1 MKRDSGAAVAY
12 LLAACSVGFVL
23 AGALLGPACT
33 HAPPVL
39 SPPDVMVPPV
49 ADAAPEPDAPP
60 SDDCAAD
67 CRAWRAQGCSEG
79 NPTAA
84 GATCE
89 AVCRNLADAGIDSA
103 HQLSCATSAT
113 ATCATHRA
121 CPY

>member
-1 MKRDSGAAVAY
+1 MKRNSGAPVAY
-12 LLAACSVGFVL
+12 LLAACSISFALV
-23 AGALLGPACT
+23 GALFGPACA

-49 ADAAPEPDAPP
+49 VDAAPESDAAPV
-60 SDDCAAD
+60 DDCAVD
-67 CRAWRAQGCSEG
+67 CRAWRAQGCPEG

-103 HQLSCATSAT
+103 HQLSCAST
-113 ATCATHRA
+113 ATSCAIHRA